1 MITLRHIKIY
11 ELYKGDGDGFVR
23 CATPEEKAIMGYKHW
38 TLINNLIQDINIVK
52 RGLAS
57 DSFTRTLNERL
68 KEECDSEET
77 VEALIKTASLN

>member
-1 MITLRHIKIY
+1 MITLKHIKIY
-11 ELYKGDGDGFVR
+11 ELYKGDGDGFIR
-23 CATPEEKAIMGYKHW
+23 CATSDERSIMDYKHW
-38 TLINNLIQDINIVK
+38 TLINSLVQDITIVK

-57 DSFTRTLNERL
+57 DAFARTLNERL